1 MNYHQGEPPPET
13 LLAHG
18 DVLHLLNVVICM
30 SMFAFPASQFDLPF
44 ALILLGLTLGF
55 GCAMTALL
63 FYRIQRK
70 PLSSTGE
77 KAVPGTL
84 AASVTRPRS
93 TSVRTTTGS
102 VVRSGQA
109 RTSTARTSTTT
120 RRPSGTTRTTARQT
134 SDDTKKQIKHFE
146 TLLSNLER
154 EFQQGTVSTTIYR
167 KLKREYQ
174 ERIKTLRSRG

>member
-1 MNYHQGEPPPET
+1 MSQRSET

-18 DVLHLLNVVICM
+18 DDLLSVYVVISM
-30 SMFAFPASQFDLPF
+30 SMLAFPASQFDVPF
-44 ALILLGLTLGF
+44 VLILLGLTLGF
-55 GCAMTALL
+55 GCALTALL
-63 FYRIQRK
+63 FYRIQLR
-70 PLSSTGE
+70 LSSSSVE
-77 KAVPGTL
+77 KAVSGAA
-84 AASVTRPRS
+84 AASTTRPGGAA
-93 TSVRTTTGS
+93 VRTTTGS
-102 VVRSGQA
+102 VVRSGQTRA
-109 RTSTARTSTTT
+109 SAARTSTTT
-120 RRPSGTTRTTARQT
+120 RRPSGTTRPSARQT